1 MKRKSSWFEFVWLL
15 GMRVMMMKVIVR
27 QVTILWRT
35 VAGYLNAKIQRSI
48 VRLPSLLI
56 RRRSQKR
63 LLKKPGKTSEE
74 MGRETT
80 RDEINEILKGYIY
93 KLVESTAAIIQ
104 SAILLSPS
112 SGGESNAKWI

>member
-1 MKRKSSWFEFVWLL
+1 
-15 GMRVMMMKVIVR
+15 
-27 QVTILWRT
+27 
-35 VAGYLNAKIQRSI
+35 
-48 VRLPSLLI
+48 
-56 RRRSQKR
+56 
-63 LLKKPGKTSEE
+63 